1 MTTVSLAS
9 KPVPLRSASPAPH
22 IYRRH
27 DEYLDDPARVGP
39 IDDMAIEDI
48 LMLTLA
54 LPALDVA
61 QPTQRRRRLT
71 GARIVLQW
79 LLTHPGAGWQQR
91 WRASGA
97 DDGLDWVDDLAVA
110 DMWAHDTTS
119 AATRRQLLMQ
129 GLCFLLICQ
138 LVLPSYTFLMA
149 YRAQFLFSMVRQV
162 RRPDLFAKVEDT
174 AEALGIRGRRRD
186 EALSVITKLVM
197 HTGRDVDQLTAE
209 DFFVYR
215 TAILRRGSGSR
226 PDLAWELLRPI
237 ADLGAHATLR
247 SAVRLGQP
255 STTELVDAYQ
265 IRCRPIRDV
274 FIRYLNERRPSM
286 DYASLANVAIQLI
299 ANFWVDIENHHPDI
313 DSLHLPD
320 DVAEAWKQRL
330 RVVVNADGSTR
341 PRKGYLSVLVQVR
354 AFYLDIQQWAV
365 EDPSW
370 AAWAV
375 PCPVRKGET
384 DGLTKNRKATTARM
398 HQRVRDRM
406 PHLHLIVDTA
416 QQHRT
421 EQAVLL
427 AAAQAV
433 EIGQTFTHDGRQ
445 LRRIA
450 PNHYDTNDAWL
461 TVKIEDLK
469 TAEPTDLTRAEDE
482 AFWSWAV
489 IETLR
494 HTGIRVEELTEITH
508 CALVQY
514 IMPKTGELV
523 PMLQIV
529 PSKNNAERLLMLS
542 PEMTSVLAT
551 IISRLRGCNAGT
563 VPLTA
568 RYDPYERLTGNPLP
582 HIFVRQYGWRWEVLS
597 YTTITKLLTQALSR
611 TGLQDATGK
620 PLHFTPH
627 DFRRIFAT
635 EAVTE
640 GLPVHIVAKVLGH
653 ANINTSQA
661 YMAVFDE
668 ELIKAYR
675 SFVERRRAARPTDEY
690 REPTDEEWRE
700 FQQHFETRKLA
711 LGECGR
717 PYQTPC
723 KHEHACVRC
732 PSLRVDPNQRP
743 RLVAIIENL
752 KDRIREAELNGWA
765 GEIKGL
771 TATRDAAINK
781 LLAVDRTHSQLPTG
795 AINLGITP
803 TITS

>member
-1 MTTVSLAS
+1 VTTVSLAP
-9 KPVPLRSASPAPH
+9 KPGAGRWISRSAPV
-22 IYRRH
+22 YRRH
-27 DEYLDDPARVGP
+27 DEDLDDPVRVGP
-39 IDDMAIEDI
+39 IDDMAIEDV
-48 LMLTLA
+48 LMLS
-54 LPALDVA
+54 PAVVPWGIE
-61 QPTQRRRRLT
+61 QSTERHKRLT
-71 GARIVLQW
+71 GARVVLQW

-97 DDGLDWVDDLAVA
+97 DDGLDWVDDLAMA
-110 DMWAHDTTS
+110 DMWADAATSTT
-119 AATRRQLLMQ
+119 TRRQALMR

-138 LVLPSYTFLMA
+138 LVRPSYAFLMA
-149 YRAQFLFSMVRQV
+149 YRAQGLFLMVRQV

-174 AEALGIRGRRRD
+174 AEALGIRGRRRG
-186 EALSVITKLVM
+186 EALSIITKLVM
-197 HTGRDVDQLTAE
+197 HTGRDVDGLTAE
-209 DFFVYR
+209 DLLVYR
-215 TAILRRGSGSR
+215 SAIVRRGSGSR

-237 ADLGAHATLR
+237 ADLGGHATLR
-247 SAVRLGQP
+247 DAVRPGQS
-255 STTELVDAYQ
+255 STVELVDAYP
-265 IRCRPIRDV
+265 IRCRPLRDI
-274 FIRYLNERRPSM
+274 FIRYLNERRPSL
-286 DYASLANVAIQLI
+286 DYASLANLAILLI
-299 ANFWVDIENHHPDI
+299 ANFWVDIENHHPGI

-320 DVAEAWKQRL
+320 DVAQAWKQRL
-330 RVVVNADGSTR
+330 QVVVNADGSTR
-341 PRKGYLSVLVQVR
+341 PRKGYLSVLMQVR

-384 DGLTKNRKATTARM
+384 DGFTKNRKATTARM

-406 PHLHLIVDTA
+406 PHLHLLVDTA
-416 QQHRT
+416 GQHRS
-421 EQAVLL
+421 EQAALL
-427 AAAQAV
+427 AAAQTV
-433 EIGQTFTHDGRQ
+433 EVGQTFTHDGRQ

-450 PNHYDTNDAWL
+450 SNQYDTNDAWL
-461 TVKIEDLK
+461 TVKIEDLN

-514 IMPKTGELV
+514 TMPKTGELV

-551 IISRLRGCNAGT
+551 IISRLRARNAGT

-568 RYDPYERLTGNPLP
+568 RYDPYERLTGDPLP
-582 HIFVRQYGWRWEVLS
+582 HLFARQYGWRWEVPS

-611 TGLQDATGK
+611 TGLQDAAGK
-620 PLHFTPH
+620 PLRFTPH

-635 EAVTE
+635 EALTE
-640 GLPVHIVAKVLGH
+640 GLPVHIVARVLGH

-675 SFVERRRAARPTDEY
+675 SFVQRRRAARPTDEY
-690 REPTDEEWRE
+690 REPTDAEWRE

-723 KHEHACVRC
+723 NHEHACVRC
-732 PSLRVDPNQRP
+732 PSLRVDPNQRH

-752 KDRIREAELNGWA
+752 KDRIRDAELNGWA
-765 GEIKGL
+765 GEINGL

-781 LLAVDRTHSQLPTG
+781 LLATNRAVSQLPTG

-803 TITS
+803 IISS